1 MTDKRTRADLIA
13 EINHLKSRLAH
24 LESQYPPTSDV
35 TSLSA
40 NEARFSQ
47 LLETLPIAIFI
58 YQHEKIVYI
67 NPAGRNLG
75 GHDLEIIIRD
85 GFWHVIHP
93 DSQDKLREVFR
104 KFNQSEQFTSHL
116 QVKAYDVNQQVMILD
131 VQLVTIPY
139 NQHPALLG
147 AVLDVTAHLQSH
159 ERQMALEAEK
169 HRVKVLTDFVRDV
182 SHDFRTPL
190 STINTAI
197 YLLGR
202 IDDPIKRQQQLDT
215 MREQV
220 KHLDKLVDGLLTMS
234 RLDSGLS
241 TPFKLFDLNLAIIEA
256 IQSLSPHIKEQKQHI
271 HTDLQDDLPLIEG
284 DMQDIYRA
292 IREIM
297 LNAVQYTPASGD
309 IFVSSHRHH
318 NQVHITIQDSGYG
331 ISAQDLPRIFDRFFR
346 ADQACTVAGVGLG
359 LSIARKVIDHHR
371 GQIDVRS
378 VLQHGS
384 TIIIRLPIRQNQED
398 TE

>member
-13 EINHLKSRLAH
+13 EINDLKNRLAYF
-24 LESQYPPTSDV
+24 ESQYQLMSD
-35 TSLSA
+35 TTTLSA
-40 NEARFSQ
+40 DETRFSQ
-47 LLETLPIAIFI
+47 LLETLPITIFI
-58 YQHEKIVYI
+58 YQDEDIVYL

-75 GHDLEIIIRD
+75 GHDLSMIIRE

-93 DSQDKLREVFR
+93 DSLDNLRDAFR
-104 KFNQSEQFTSHL
+104 QFNHAEKSISHL
-116 QVKAYDVNQQVMILD
+116 EVKAYDVHQQIRILD
-131 VQLVTIPY
+131 VQMVSISY

-147 AVLDVTAHLQSH
+147 AVLDVTARIQSH
-159 ERQMALEAEK
+159 EQQVALEAEK
-169 HRVKVLTDFVRDV
+169 HRVKMLTDFVRDV

-190 STINTAI
+190 STINTGI

-220 KHLDKLVDGLLTMS
+220 RHLDKLVDGLLTMS

-241 TPFKLFDLNLAIIEA
+241 TPFKLFDLNLSIIEA
-256 IQSLSPHIKEQKQHI
+256 IQSVSPHIKEKKQHI

-292 IREIM
+292 IREVI

-309 IFVSSHRHH
+309 IFIASRQHD
-318 NQVHITIQDSGYG
+318 NQAHITIQDTGYG
-331 ISAQDLPRIFDRFFR
+331 ISKDDLPHIFDRFFR
-346 ADQACTVAGVGLG
+346 ADQARTVAGVGLG

-371 GQIDVRS
+371 GQIEVRS

-384 TIIIRLPIRQNQED
+384 TFIIHLPIHHNQED
-398 TE
+398 T